1 MATQVQRRR
10 GTTAQYNIGSPNGFK
25 GADGELTVD
34 TDLHTVR
41 VHDGVT
47 PGGYPLIA
55 KDPNVSL
62 PDVDSWKT
70 KVKYDAQ
77 GLITGAEPLVATD
90 IPDLSA
96 YYATQAQLGTKV
108 TANAAV
114 VPGTYAKVSFDS
126 KGLVTGG
133 QSLSASDIP
142 DISNTYAKKLPVVTP
157 TVSEGVWALQ
167 TNAINVIN
175 LGASATFA
183 PPQSSALD
191 LNILNQIVVQLK
203 MQDVQQVNLGANVNY
218 IGGAA
223 PDLSQAGLYNI
234 YYEWDNNESSWYV
247 GAVLKKA
254 YTTQ

>member
-10 GTTAQYNIGSPNGFK
+10 GTAAQNNAFT
-25 GADGELTVD
+25 GALGEFTYD
-34 TDLHTVR
+34 ETNHTIR
-41 VHDGVT
+41 VHDGTT
-47 PGGYPLIA
+47 PGGYPLIV

-62 PDVDSWKT
+62 PDVGDWNT
-70 KVKYDAQ
+70 KVKYDSQ
-77 GLITGAEPLVATD
+77 GLITGASTLTPGD
-90 IPDLSA
+90 IPDISA
-96 YYATQAQLGTKV
+96 TYATQAQLGTKI
-108 TANAAV
+108 TANAAISG
-114 VPGTYAKVSFDS
+114 GTYTKVTFDS
-126 KGLVTGG
+126 KGLVTAGAN
-133 QSLSASDIP
+133 LTPSDIP
-142 DISNTYAKKLPVVTP
+142 DISSVYTKRIPIVTP
-157 TVSEGVWALQ
+157 TVSDGIWSLQ